1 MWWSDHWAEDAREAL
16 GYVTTKTVKEICQE
30 ATGLT
35 VEQGYTWQE
44 IIHQAVPHVFDFQFP
59 IHIPDHREGLEAL
72 ILKKYFF
79 REICCEDVEE
89 WKLRL
94 DAKMNEVMPYF
105 NKLYESMD
113 YLVEIMDDVD
123 YRRIFREESARNG
136 KENTQSTQN
145 IKSSGASTGMT
156 NSETTE
162 ASEGESIGRLSDTP
176 QGQLSGL
183 LNDTYMSSA
192 QRNTDEQSRNAKN
205 KGSNSSQTS
214 GQSDTSGTFD
224 TDKHESGL
232 RSYEEK
238 VKGKMYAGSKPK
250 IVMEYQ
256 KAIRNIDAEIV
267 RSLSDLFMN
276 VYHNW

>member
-44 IIHQAVPHVFDFQFP
+44 IIHQAVPYVFDFQFP
-59 IHIPDHREGLEAL
+59 IHIPEHREGLEAL

-145 IKSSGASTGMT
+145 IKSSGSSSGF
-156 NSETTE
+156 N
-162 ASEGESIGRLSDTP
+162 EGESTDSTSGETIGRFSDTP

-183 LNDTYMSSA
+183 MNDTYMSSA
-192 QRNTDEQSRNAKN
+192 QRNTDEQTRNAKN
-205 KGSNSSQTS
+205 RVTNSNQNT
-214 GQSDTSGTFD
+214 GKSDTSGTFD
-224 TDKHESGL
+224 TDKQESGL

-276 VYHNW
+276 VYHSW